1 VKIFLQPPKRSEAM
15 NPAATQFFQENA
27 AALGQT
33 RNNVPNG
40 TARAARLAASD
51 MLGDPKTT
59 HVWLDAGLSRPDF
72 RRLNIITDRALC
84 AWSIVISACVLWAA
98 ILVGTG
104 KRIGPMEATAQM
116 ELLTRKLE
124 RTAGIP
130 PETVSEIARITGQPW
145 YNCGRVTCSAE
156 LQQRNS
162 AIRAKLGD
170 LLATKERS
178 NDLAK
183 SIAHFRREPAMAPMT
198 RR

>member
-1 VKIFLQPPKRSEAM
+1 MI
-15 NPAATQFFQENA
+15 PAAQKFFQEDP

-33 RNNVPNG
+33 NDNVPNG
-40 TARAARLAASD
+40 AARAARLATAD
-51 MLGDPKTT
+51 MMDDPKTT
-59 HVWLDAGLSRPDF
+59 YVWLDAGLSRPAF
-72 RRLNIITDRALC
+72 RRLDTLTDRASC
-84 AWSIVISACVLWAA
+84 AWLIVISACVFWAA

-104 KRIGPMEATAQM
+104 SRIGPMDATAQM

-130 PETVSEIARITGQPW
+130 AETVNEIARVMGQPW

-162 AIRAKLGD
+162 AVRAKLGD

-178 NDLAK
+178 NDLSANQK
-183 SIAHFRREPAMAPMT
+183 HRALSVVTSR
-198 RR
+198 